1 MWRISKTKLRVK
13 AGLRSGA
20 FLSALGLLVM
30 TSSAGWTASPR
41 APIPEGVYFHRFAAS
56 VYGAEAVWTN
66 PAALALYATPTTLFM
81 FDYRDPG
88 FGDDRGLTLSSKSM
102 GYSYRKLSSL
112 GFGQDY
118 SEHIFALAQGGKTGI
133 STGLSYRLAS
143 SGPGIYN
150 NRHFWNV
157 GIIYRDKPGWT
168 LGAVFSNL
176 NRGRINGE
184 RSAMEQLYSLSVR
197 PLSDASLTLSGE
209 LAVATTENLKQG
221 EFRLGAE
228 GEPMQGL
235 KLYGSWREG
244 DNFELGVR
252 LNFTQSFIGGQ
263 SRHDRSADVRSATSY
278 IGFIADRQPSITPVK
293 HRELLVGLAGRI
305 EENPTQPIFGRRRI
319 AFADY
324 ILALY
329 RAAVDESIGAVRLN
343 VGPNSLSWGQTQE
356 IKAALENLR
365 SAGKPVRVYL
375 REPSNRNYYLACSA
389 DQILLAPVGYLGL
402 TGLRVEQTFYAG
414 TLEKIGISVD
424 VERIGDYKTAPEAL
438 TNRGPSQANEDMM
451 NRILDNL
458 YDQFVSEIAQAR
470 SMTQG
475 KTRELIDQ
483 GPLTSVEAEEAGL
496 VDELIYPDQLERKT
510 APGISGKVGL
520 VDYVSEKYVREEWAP
535 RPVIALVVAEGDIGD
550 SPADGGAM
558 VRGSISPQ
566 SMGRAFKQVKSE
578 RRVRGVTLR
587 VNSPGGSAL
596 ASDLIYRQTIKAREF
611 GPLTVS
617 MSGVA
622 ASGGYYISAA
632 ADKIFANPATI
643 TGSIG
648 IFALKPDLSGLHE
661 KIGLNKRFYSRGKH
675 SGIFSTSGPFSDS
688 ERARLKSG
696 LRSFYDRFLQVAS
709 GGRGLTTDSVDQL
722 GQGRVWTGAEA
733 KRNGLVDT
741 LGGLWQSISA
751 TAAAAGLK
759 DFEIKRFPKKQTLIS
774 FGSNPLLD
782 PFIGILSLVFGNGRG
797 LLGGGAP
804 SSVTFLNQPPAGYYM
819 RLPFDLS
826 VE

>member
-1 MWRISKTKLRVK
+1 M
-13 AGLRSGA
+13 RSRTI
-20 FLSALGLLVM
+20 LCALGVM
-30 TSSAGWTASPR
+30 VIISSAGWAASPR

-66 PAALALYATPTTLFM
+66 PAALALYATPTVLFM

-88 FGDDRGLTLSSKSM
+88 FGDDRGLTLSSQSV
-102 GYSYRKLSSL
+102 GYSYRKLSGL
-112 GFGQDY
+112 GISQDY
-118 SEHIFALAQGGKTGI
+118 SEHIFALAHGGQSGL
-133 STGLSYRLAS
+133 STGVSYRLAS

-150 NRHFWNV
+150 NRHFWNIGV
-157 GIIYRDKPGWT
+157 IYRDKPGWT
-168 LGAVFSNL
+168 FGAVFSNL
-176 NRGRINGE
+176 NRGRIAGQ

-197 PLSDASLTLSGE
+197 PLSNASLTLSGE

-235 KLYGSWREG
+235 KLYGSWSEG

-252 LNFTQSFIGGQ
+252 VNFTRSFIGGQ
-263 SRHDRSADVRSATSY
+263 SRHDNTADVRSATSY
-278 IGFIADRQPSITPVK
+278 LGYIADRQPSITPVK
-293 HRELLVGLAGRI
+293 HRELLVGLSGRI
-305 EENPTQPIFGRRRI
+305 EENPTQPVFGRRRI

-329 RAAVDESIGAVRLN
+329 RAAADESIGAVRLSI
-343 VGPNSLSWGQTQE
+343 GPNSLSWGQTQE
-356 IKAALENLR
+356 IKSALENLKN
-365 SAGKPVRVYL
+365 AGKQVRVYL

-389 DQILLAPVGYLGL
+389 DEILLAPVGYLGL
-402 TGLRVEQTFYAG
+402 TGLRAEQTFYAG
-414 TLEKIGISVD
+414 TLEKIGITVD
-424 VERIGDYKTAPEAL
+424 GERIGDYKTATEAW
-438 TNRGPSQANEDMM
+438 TNREPSQANQEMM

-470 SMTQG
+470 SLTQEE
-475 KTRELIDQ
+475 TQALIDQ
-483 GPLTSVEAEEAGL
+483 GPFTSVEAEQAGL
-496 VDELIYPDQLERKT
+496 VDELIYPDQLDRKSV
-510 APGISGKVGL
+510 PGISGKVGL
-520 VDYVSEKYVREEWAP
+520 IDYVSEKYVRDEWQR

-550 SPADGGAM
+550 SPSDGGAM

-566 SMGRAFKQVKSE
+566 SMRSAFRQVKSE
-578 RRVRGVTLR
+578 RRVKGVTLR
-587 VNSPGGSAL
+587 VNSPGGSAT
-596 ASDLIYRQTIKAREF
+596 ASDLIYHQTMQAREF
-611 GPLTVS
+611 GPLNVS

-632 ADKIFANPATI
+632 ADKIFASPATI

-661 KIGLNKRFYSRGKH
+661 KIGLNKRFYSRGKN
-675 SGIFSTSGPFSDS
+675 SGIFSLSGPFSDS

-696 LRSFYDRFLQVAS
+696 LRSFYDRFLQIAS

-733 KRNGLVDT
+733 RGNGLVDT
-741 LGGLWQSISA
+741 LGGLWQSIAA
-751 TAAAAGLK
+751 TAEAAGLSE
-759 DFEIKRFPKKQTLIS
+759 FEVKRYPKKRTLIS

-782 PFIGILSLVFGNGRG
+782 PFRGILSLVFGAAAKANVACGG
-797 LLGGGAP
+797 L
-804 SSVTFLNQPPAGYYM
+804 PP
-819 RLPFDLS
+819 L
-826 VE
+826 